1 VLVNN
6 RGALAVANQSPA
18 SQMQVPE
25 TMSTLDACG
34 PVRLSAKAATQARR
48 ARTGG
53 SVVNLGP
60 LP

>member
-1 VLVNN
+1 
-6 RGALAVANQSPA
+6 
-18 SQMQVPE
+18 MPE

-34 PVRLSAKAATQARR
+34 PARLLAKAATQARR

-60 LP
+60 LT